1 MKNWLKGKKTYF
13 VLVLGGIIWFLEV
26 AGFIPNGALEN
37 SVPVLVML
45 GGAAVTDKLNR
56 LVNK

>member
-1 MKNWLKGKKTYF
+1 LKGKKTYF

-56 LVNK
+56 LVDK